1 MLNVTVMLYY
11 VVDICRIKP
20 QIQSFSVCLLLLW
33 ELVGHVST
41 CSWWLVWS
49 VCLSYCWILANSVL
63 LLCCQ
68 QSAVSRGLCLLCLA
82 AALSKLSHFLWS
94 HRPNRTETPLLIRLF
109 VCTCSCQLWATSFVT
124 SVLSETM
131 LCVDH
136 SPRPAWL
143 TVARRPGSSPP
154 HLSPGY
160 TVQDVMMPPSPPQSC
175 WALGCSVSPS
185 VVAGCNSGTADVVMY
200 YLFVFKSLGLSF
212 SIYSSSID
220 MDKNDMLNIIE
231 SFLYQVMGVRGGQQ

>member
-1 MLNVTVMLYY
+1 M
-11 VVDICRIKP
+11 
-20 QIQSFSVCLLLLW
+20 
-33 ELVGHVST
+33 
-41 CSWWLVWS
+41 
-49 VCLSYCWILANSVL
+49 L

-94 HRPNRTETPLLIRLF
+94 HRPNRTETLLLIRLF
-109 VCTCSCQLWATSFVT
+109 VCTYSRQLWATSFVT

-131 LCVDH
+131 LCVDQ

-154 HLSPGY
+154 HLWPGY